1 MSAWM
6 DEVKVVMESSK
17 DRLISMY
24 KAPLLAFW
32 TKIAPTGEITSGE
45 LFDALKSAPAHLR
58 EIRNYTKTKGG
69 VSTGKFSD
77 VEILNE
83 DRMTVMA
90 SEYADGQIAK
100 VTSKILAKLEEID
113 TVTEVRVNL
122 AQMEFTFVGE
132 RAGKGITLTQ
142 QAVFKVSSKNTPFVQ
157 FPARFHVDGKP
168 MSEAA
173 YKAMFA

>member
-17 DRLISMY
+17 DRLVEMY
-24 KAPLLAFW
+24 KAPLLVFW
-32 TKIAPTGEITSGE
+32 TKIAPTGEMTCGE

-58 EIRNYTKTKGG
+58 EIRNYTKTKG
-69 VSTGKFSD
+69 VDTGKFSD
-77 VEILNE
+77 VMILNE
-83 DRMTVMA
+83 ERMTLMA

-157 FPARFHVDGKP
+157 FPARFHVDGKAV
-168 MSEAA
+168 SEAA